1 MVRVWLRHLFGET
14 RKKSLPKSSDPT
26 FSPVFE
32 QPVVNSTPMW
42 RSSLRLANL
51 PTRVDY
57 DDEQDEDEEYDEV
70 ADFQPMWYYK
80 TSPHP
85 PGCDCCIEGTGFPRP
100 PSSVL
105 SGSDY
110 AGHRRKTSRASTH
123 ISTASADSE
132 RSSSSPGIV
141 KDHIA
146 VPAPAPDTNVRLR
159 RSVSS
164 FGLRMKKSMGSL
176 NRRPSG
182 MLR

>member
-1 MVRVWLRHLFGET
+1 MVRLWLRHLFGDT
-14 RKKSLPKSSDPT
+14 RKKSLQKSSDPT
-26 FSPVFE
+26 LSPIFDE
-32 QPVVNSTPMW
+32 PVVNSTPMW
-42 RSSLRLANL
+42 RSSLRLANM
-51 PTRVDY
+51 PARVDFY
-57 DDEQDEDEEYDEV
+57 DEHEEDEEEDEV
-70 ADFQPMWYYK
+70 ADFQPMWYRR
-80 TSPHP
+80 SPHP

-105 SGSDY
+105 SSSDY
-110 AGHRRKTSRASTH
+110 SGHHRKTSRASTH

-132 RSSSSPGIV
+132 RSSSPGIV
-141 KDHIA
+141 KDSTA
-146 VPAPAPDTNVRLR
+146 SPVSPCTPDSNVRLR